1 MKYKNI
7 LLVND
12 NTDDAEIFVSVLN
25 AINHKI
31 KSSVEDSALEAL
43 KKLQDSK
50 LSPDIIFLD
59 YNMSYLD
66 GSVFLKLLRDIKS
79 LKKIPVVLYS
89 QNSGVMLQD
98 ALSKFKKVKFLKK
111 HSNFRKLFESLQ
123 KIMISEKA
131 VKKKNNGFKIEASDE
146 GI

>member
-12 NTDDAEIFVSVLN
+12 NTDDAEVFVSVLN

-31 KSSVEDSALEAL
+31 RSSVEYSALEAL

-59 YNMSYLD
+59 YNMPYLD

-79 LKKIPVVLYS
+79 LQKIPVVLYS
-89 QNSGVMLQD
+89 RNSGDMLQD
-98 ALSKFKKVKFLKK
+98 ALSKFKKVEFLKK

-123 KIMISEKA
+123 KIVISEKA
-131 VKKKNNGFKIEASDE
+131 EKKNNGSKIAASDK

>member
-12 NTDDAEIFVSVLN
+12 INDDAETFVLVLN

-31 KSSVEDSALEAL
+31 ISSVESSPLKAL

-59 YNMSYLD
+59 YNMLHLD
-66 GSVFLKLLRDIKS
+66 GTGFIKLLRDIKG
-79 LKKIPVVLYS
+79 LKRIPVVLYCR
-89 QNSGVMLQD
+89 NSGYMIQE
-98 ALSKFKKVKFLKK
+98 AMIKFKKVQFLKK
-111 HSNFRKLFESLQ
+111 RTDFRKLFKSLQ
-123 KIMISEKA
+123 KIIIPEKSEKK
-131 VKKKNNGFKIEASDE
+131 V
-146 GI
+146 

>member
-12 NTDDAEIFVSVLN
+12 INDDAETFVLVLN

-31 KSSVEDSALEAL
+31 RSSVEVSALEAL

-59 YNMSYLD
+59 YNMRYLD
-66 GSVFLKLLRDIKS
+66 GTGFLKLLRDIKG
-79 LKKIPVVLYS
+79 LKRIPVVLYS
-89 QNSGVMLQD
+89 RNSGHMLQD
-98 ALSKFKKVKFLKK
+98 AMTKFKKVHFLKK
-111 HSNFRKLFESLQ
+111 RANFRKLFKSLQ
-123 KIMISEKA
+123 KIIMPEKPG
-131 VKKKNNGFKIEASDE
+131 KKV
-146 GI
+146 